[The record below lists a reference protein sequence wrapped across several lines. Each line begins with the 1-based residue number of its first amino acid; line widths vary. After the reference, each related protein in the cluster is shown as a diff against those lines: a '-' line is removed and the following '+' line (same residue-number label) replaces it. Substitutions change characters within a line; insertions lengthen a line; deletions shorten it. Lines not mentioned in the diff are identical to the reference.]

1 MMLWKQSLPAKEVS
15 MPTRRIAFVVAIPDS
30 ATSFL
35 NDHFAYLQRYYQVH
49 LLANFKGRSDLREEI
64 EQMGVVCHDAPIE
77 RKINV
82 FKDLQAL
89 FAVTHILL
97 DEQFDCVHSVTPKA
111 CASV

>member
-1 MMLWKQSLPAKEVS
+1 

-35 NDHFAYLQRYYQVH
+35 NDHFAYFQRFYQVH
-49 LLANFKGRSDLREEI
+49 LLANFKGRSELQEDFEH
-64 EQMGVVCHDAPIE
+64 MGVVCHNAPIE
-77 RKINV
+77 RRINV
-82 FKDLQAL
+82 FKDLHAL